1 MSVLSRR
8 ALIRRCAA
16 AGVGAALAATPLVL
30 SPTALASSGG
40 VSRCSSPSVDHDAD
54 ASALRV
60 HVVLPVSGC
69 ASREHRI
76 FTLTTEVSRFDE
88 PDSRTVLNREERC
101 GPFRSA
107 DDVEAGDAPPE
118 YSCVLDVTFTH
129 DAVDRH
135 TRYDIEV
142 SYPGATAERSVTFT
156 VFCTADGDTAVC
168 DE

>member
-16 AGVGAALAATPLVL
+16 AAVAAALAATPLVL
-30 SPTALASSGG
+30 APTALASSGE
-40 VSRCSSPSVDHDAD
+40 SRCSPPSVDHDAD

-60 HVVLPVSGC
+60 HVVLPASGC

-76 FTLTTEVSRFDE
+76 FTLTTEVSRFDG
-88 PDSRTVLNREERC
+88 PDSRTVLEREERC

-107 DDVEAGDAPPE
+107 DDMDDGDAPPD
-118 YSCVLDVTFTH
+118 YSCVLDATFIH
-129 DAVDRH
+129 DGVDRH

-142 SYPGATAERSVTFT
+142 SYPGATVERSVTYT

-168 DE
+168 DR